1 MAPAEYAGQLSEG
14 YQLQHRR
21 LSQKRPGQHGSRFS
35 LREAAFTMAL
45 MAMVSG
51 LSGMAVYRVTSS
63 PHQSQAPEA
72 VLSLS
77 TGDRMFDQGD
87 VLAARASYARALALG
102 EVSAALRLGKTY
114 DPSIFTDL
122 KIQGLQP
129 DKSMA
134 QRYYQQ
140 AADAGI
146 SDAKALLTKL
156 QLAEE

>member
-14 YQLQHRR
+14 YQVQHRR
-21 LSQKRPGQHGSRFS
+21 LSQKRQSQRASRFS
-35 LREAAFTMAL
+35 LREAAFTVAL

-63 PHQSQAPEA
+63 RIRAKRRKQCSASA
-72 VLSLS
+72 RATACS
-77 TGDRMFDQGD
+77 TRAI

-102 EVSAALRLGKTY
+102 EASAALRLGKTY
-114 DPSIFTDL
+114 DPASSPISRSRGCNRQEHGAAL
-122 KIQGLQP
+122 
-129 DKSMA
+129 
-134 QRYYQQ
+134 YQQ

-146 SDAKALLTKL
+146 SDAKALLTTL